1 MMTKEEVKKIK
12 TVEKPVDEKARRN
25 SLFFW
30 AVVVII
36 VNALLL
42 VFPNMIVRIISMVVT
57 AYALYRVVVFDNHK
71 NRYSRKYYDRS
82 GKPLAQPK
90 NSKVDDLINK

>member
-1 MMTKEEVKKIK
+1 MMAKETKKIE
-12 TVEKPVDEKARRN
+12 TVKKPVDEKARRN

-30 AVVVII
+30 AVVVIA

-42 VFPNMIVRIISMVVT
+42 IFPNMIVRTISMIVT

-71 NRYSRKYYDRS
+71 NRFSRKYYDRT

-90 NSKVDDLINK
+90 DSKVDNLINK